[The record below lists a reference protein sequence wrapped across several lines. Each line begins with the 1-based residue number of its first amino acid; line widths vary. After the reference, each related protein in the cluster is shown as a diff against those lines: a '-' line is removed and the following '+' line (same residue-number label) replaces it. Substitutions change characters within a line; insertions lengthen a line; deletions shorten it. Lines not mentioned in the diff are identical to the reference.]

1 MYLVFRS
8 ETRFNF
14 VPKFKFY
21 SLTNSLTM
29 IWIPKIAFNIV
40 PKKKKKKQENSK

>member
-1 MYLVFRS
+1 MYLVFRI

-14 VPKFKFY
+14 VPKFKFHF
-21 SLTNSLTM
+21 LTNSPKM

-40 PKKKKKKQENSK
+40 PKQEKKQENSK